1 MKEDLSALMDAELK
15 AKEREKVLEAV
26 VGDREL
32 RAAWGRYHIT
42 RAVLRGE
49 WEGDL
54 RVDLSTRIFGALTED
69 EAMAAAP
76 AFWGPLGRQRGRQAA
91 RFALAA
97 SMTAAAALFALRM
110 AVVEAPTSST
120 ATASL
125 KTALAAPLSKAPRYV
140 ERAHWQG
147 PRWRKRLNAFLLEHS
162 AVAPLAGMNGLSY
175 VRLAAYNGPSA
186 RGARK

>member
-1 MKEDLSALMDAELK
+1 MKENLSALMDAELGVR
-15 AKEREKVLEAV
+15 EREKALDAV

-32 RAAWGRYHIT
+32 RAAWGRYHIS
-42 RAVLRGE
+42 RAVLRRE
-49 WEGDL
+49 WDGDL
-54 RVDLSTRIFGALTED
+54 RMDLSTRILDALTED
-69 EAMAAAP
+69 AVAPVMP
-76 AFWGPLGRQRGRQAA
+76 AFWGPLGRQGGRQAA

-97 SMTAAAALFALRM
+97 SVTAAAALFALRM
-110 AVVEAPTSST
+110 AVVETP
-120 ATASL
+120 TASQAPASF
-125 KTALAAPLSKAPRYV
+125 KTALAAPMAKAPRYV

-175 VRLAAYNGPSA
+175 VRLAAYNNPPA